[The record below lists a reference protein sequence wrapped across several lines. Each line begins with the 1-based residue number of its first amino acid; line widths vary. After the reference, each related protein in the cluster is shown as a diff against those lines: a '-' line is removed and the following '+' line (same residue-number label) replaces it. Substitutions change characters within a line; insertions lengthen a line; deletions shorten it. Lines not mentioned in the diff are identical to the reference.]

1 MIEKIALIA
10 SVTLPLW
17 NIPLIVRMIS
27 RKSSDD
33 VSVAWAVGVWV
44 SFALMAPQGF
54 TSDDVVW
61 KTFSIANI
69 IMFSLVTATVLFYRI
84 KKPKSPKDPL

>member
-1 MIEKIALIA
+1 MFEKIALIA

-17 NIPLIVRMIS
+17 NIPLIVRMIQ

-33 VSVAWAVGVWV
+33 ISLSWAIGVWA

-54 TSDDVVW
+54 VSKDIVW
-61 KTFSIANI
+61 KMFNMVNLF
-69 IMFSLVTATVLFYRI
+69 MFSFVMAIVVFYRVC
-84 KKPKSPKDPL
+84 KPKDLVNEK

>member
-1 MIEKIALIA
+1 MIETIALIA
-10 SVTLPLW
+10 SITLPIW

-54 TSDDVVW
+54 TSDDIVW
-61 KTFSIANI
+61 KVFNI
-69 IMFSLVTATVLFYRI
+69 TNLAMFSFVTATVLFYRL
-84 KKPKSPKDPL
+84 KKPKTPKDPL